1 MFFDKL
7 KEKLFKTKEVFEDK
21 VNDIIK
27 NFRKVDE
34 QLLAELEEILIMS
47 DFGANTSVKI
57 INKLR
62 DRIKTENIQ
71 DADIVKYVLKEEIEK
86 LFNGQDTQLKLDNKL
101 SVILVIGVNGAG
113 KTTSIGKISNN
124 LRKQGKKVLVAAADT
139 FRAAAVEQLEVWTQR
154 AGVDIIKK
162 PEGIDPASVVFDAIA
177 KAKQENYDVLIVD
190 TAGRL
195 HNKKDLM
202 EELSKMNKIID
213 RELTDASKETLLVLD
228 GTTGQNA
235 INQAK
240 LFTETAKVT
249 GIVLTKMDGTSKGG
263 FVVGIVSELNIP
275 VKYIGIGEQI
285 EDMQPFVAKEFVDSI
300 M

>member
-213 RELTDASKETLLVLD
+213 RELAGASKETLLVLD

-235 INQAK
+235 TNQAK

-285 EDMQPFVAKEFVDSI
+285 EDMQPFVAREFVDSI